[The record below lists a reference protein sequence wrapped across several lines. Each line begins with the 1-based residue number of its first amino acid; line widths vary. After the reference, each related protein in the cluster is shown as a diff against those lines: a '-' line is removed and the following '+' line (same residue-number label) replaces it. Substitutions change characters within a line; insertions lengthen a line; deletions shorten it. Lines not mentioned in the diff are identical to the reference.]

1 MLTGMD
7 DYPPSFLDRL
17 TDPGLQPNRCR
28 YTLREFEARVLRDLQ
43 DLLNT
48 KRPAEADFR
57 DFPETQRAVPM
68 YGLKDMTHKDGS
80 DADVRG
86 DYASH
91 IKAVIEAFEPR
102 LSDVE
107 VEARNPADVEAQ
119 DPSLFRMSA
128 AFFRIRVTLNVDPT
142 PIDGVTF
149 DTVLEL
155 ASGQHQVKLPG

>member
-1 MLTGMD
+1 MD
-7 DYPPSFLDRL
+7 DLPPSFLDRL
-17 TDPGLQPNRCR
+17 TDPGIKPNRCK

-48 KRPAEADFR
+48 KRPPDAEFA
-57 DFPETQRAVPM
+57 DFPEIQKSVAN
-68 YGLKDMTHKDGS
+68 YGLRDMTHKDGS
-80 DADVRG
+80 DSDVRSG
-86 DYASH
+86 YANH
-91 IKAVIEAFEPR
+91 IKEVIEAFEPR
-102 LSDVE
+102 LSEVE
-107 VEARNPADVEAQ
+107 VDARTPEEVQSQ
-119 DPSLFRMSA
+119 DPSLFRLSA